1 MAVFQFLPK
10 ELLHLI
16 EKHLFLLLTSTTL
29 TSGYLHLKVPWT
41 CLWKLKLSYPH
52 VMTVLLLWLVINL
65 CPTLLWP
72 YDCSLP
78 ASSVHGI
85 FPARILEWLAI
96 SFSHESSWPRDW
108 TCIFCI
114 GRWII
119 YHWSTW
125 EAIISLFYFISYYIS
140 HQCLLYFFCIH
151 CHNPLRYSSP
161 RTWESSLASPSLT
174 IFKQI
179 SLSLIVLNML
189 FSNEFCWP

>member
-16 EKHLFLLLTSTTL
+16 EKHLFLLLASTTL

-114 GRWII
+114 GRQILYCWAIWEDQDFKLGSPI
-119 YHWSTW
+119 LETNLFRHTDVNKRTFWLKDYHEW
-125 EAIISLFYFISYYIS
+125 
-140 HQCLLYFFCIH
+140 
-151 CHNPLRYSSP
+151 
-161 RTWESSLASPSLT
+161 
-174 IFKQI
+174 K
-179 SLSLIVLNML
+179 
-189 FSNEFCWP
+189 